1 MLSGNLIMTFIL
13 RTFQMIGKWK
23 ISQKKKELRAFKIKI
38 GINNK
43 TNRKNLPGVSKELQ
57 QFNLIKPQF

>member
-1 MLSGNLIMTFIL
+1 MENKL
-13 RTFQMIGKWK
+13 
-23 ISQKKKELRAFKIKI
+23 KKEEALSFKIKI

-43 TNRKNLPGVSKELQ
+43 TNRKRLHGANKELQ